1 MTVQFWAL
9 LRVRKWPEFCF
20 AALRPLTASLFFS
33 DCFMNM
39 FSRERTENVLSI
51 LNGRVDHGEQCQ
63 GLMKFSLL
71 MENWWMITLK
81 TPKGVHI
88 QRCKIHQKKYT
99 SERGERVKLLPN
111 KLISLTWFFQV
122 CYGILIWNHFESSIL
137 ESLKVASSTD
147 SDIWASWTWHVGGK
161 CHAPNIQAARAELG
175 Q

>member
-39 FSRERTENVLSI
+39 FSRENWERSLHFEWKSWSWWTMPRADEVLSP
-51 LNGRVDHGEQCQ
+51 HGKLVNDNTKDTKRSPHSKVQ
-63 GLMKFSLL
+63 
-71 MENWWMITLK
+71 NWS
-81 TPKGVHI
+81 
-88 QRCKIHQKKYT
+88 KKYT

-111 KLISLTWFFQV
+111 KIISLTWFFQV